1 MAYTSAEVPGVSYVE
16 TIDYLMSDGPV
27 VIFAGVD
34 FDTSNVGQVT
44 KVTTATSG
52 MCAGIA
58 QESCTAAQ
66 VTAGKGRIECQVHG
80 VAKFVAGADCSG
92 AYGTFLCF
100 DDAVGR
106 MKPCAAVSQTLYM
119 THGVCLNDPDTD
131 GDIGFMLLNLNVP
144 YYVAVT

>member
-1 MAYTSAEVPGVSYVE
+1 MAYTSAEVPGVAYVE
-16 TIDYLMSDGPV
+16 TIAYYVSAGPV
-27 VIFAGVD
+27 VIFQGVD

-44 KVTTATSG
+44 KVSTATSG

-58 QESCTAAQ
+58 QESGTAAEA
-66 VTAGKGRIECQVHG
+66 TAGTLRIECQVHG

-131 GDIGFMLLNLNVP
+131 GDVGFILLNLNVP